1 MRPSENPE
9 AKTIYLKHDFLEMI
23 QSGRKVLELRVG
35 FPDFQR
41 LHENDEVV
49 FRSNSHSSHVRIV
62 AKRTYTEFEDVL
74 EKEDVSKLAPGLSL
88 DTIHQLAKKL
98 FKPEEVDKYGLLVL
112 EFELLS

>member
-49 FRSNSHSSHVRIV
+49 
-62 AKRTYTEFEDVL
+62 
-74 EKEDVSKLAPGLSL
+74 
-88 DTIHQLAKKL
+88 
-98 FKPEEVDKYGLLVL
+98 
-112 EFELLS
+112 